1 MKLAG
6 RRIVIT
12 RPAGQ
17 ADALQ
22 ALLQADGARVEHLPM
37 LRIDPLTTDEPGLQT
52 ALGYRQQLGDYQHVI
67 FISTNAVR
75 YGLRALNLPSGQ
87 WPTAPTVYAIGRATA
102 QALNEAGIA
111 AEQAAGNMNSETL
124 LALPG
129 LQSVAGE
136 RILIVR
142 GEGGR
147 SHLADTLMARGASV
161 DVAETYRRHCPLYE
175 SHDIARHFVPL
186 PDVTVVNSGETLKNL
201 AVYVQAIEGI
211 GQMPLVVPSARVAA
225 LAQSMGFTRIVMA
238 ANASDAAV
246 MDALLHT
253 LNEPG

>member
-1 MKLAG
+1 
-6 RRIVIT
+6 VIT

-17 ADALQ
+17 ADALR

-37 LRIDPLTTDEPGLQT
+37 LRIDPLAADEPALQ
-52 ALGYRQQLGDYQHVI
+52 AVKSYRQQLGDYQRVI

-75 YGLRALNLPSGQ
+75 YGLRAFHLPAGQ
-87 WPTAPTVYAIGRATA
+87 WPTAPAVYAIGRATA

-111 AEQAAGNMNSETL
+111 AEQAAGNMNSEAL

-136 RILIVR
+136 RILVVR

-147 SHLADTLMARGASV
+147 SHLADTLRARGATV
-161 DVAETYRRHCPLYE
+161 DVAETYRRHCPAYDAQ
-175 SHDIARHFVPL
+175 DIARCFVPL
-186 PDVTVVNSGETLKNL
+186 PDAAVVNSGETLKNL
-201 AVYVQAIEGI
+201 AVYVHGIAGI
-211 GQMPLVVPSARVAA
+211 GRLPLVVPSARVAS
-225 LAQSMGFTRIVMA
+225 LAQSLGFTRLVMA

-246 MDALLHT
+246 VDALRT
-253 LNEPG
+253 LNEPS